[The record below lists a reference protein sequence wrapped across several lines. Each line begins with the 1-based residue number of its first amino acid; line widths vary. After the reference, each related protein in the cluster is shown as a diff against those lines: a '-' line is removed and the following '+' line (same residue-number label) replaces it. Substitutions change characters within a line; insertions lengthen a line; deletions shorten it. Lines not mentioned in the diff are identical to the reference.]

1 MAGKVVKATTH
12 DGDNLLQCG
21 YPVAAACS
29 QNEESQLRALVRRKE
44 RRLKL
49 YRTLVERYQRVHAVV
64 IYFRWRH
71 AVQPSPYTYTHA
83 YANSGARKEERGQR
97 KKGRRGWDEEK
108 DESGEGTR
116 GRDIGMDKK
125 TSNKE

>member
-49 YRTLVERYQRVHAVV
+49 YRTLLWRDTSVCTLWFTSAGGTRFNRVHT
-64 IYFRWRH
+64 RTR
-71 AVQPSPYTYTHA
+71 THTQTVGRGKR
-83 YANSGARKEERGQR
+83 NEDKERREDEDGTKKKMKVEKER
-97 KKGRRGWDEEK
+97 EE
-108 DESGEGTR
+108 E
-116 GRDIGMDKK
+116 IGMDKK

>member
-49 YRTLVERYQRVHAVV
+49 YRTLLWRDTSVCTLWFTSAGGTRFNRVHT
-64 IYFRWRH
+64 RTR
-71 AVQPSPYTYTHA
+71 THTQTVGRGKR
-83 YANSGARKEERGQR
+83 NEDKERV
-97 KKGRRGWDEEK
+97 GRRGWDEEK

>member
-49 YRTLVERYQRVHAVV
+49 YRTLLWRDTSVCTLWWFTSAGGTRFNRVHT
-64 IYFRWRH
+64 RTR
-71 AVQPSPYTYTHA
+71 THTRTR
-83 YANSGARKEERGQR
+83 ARKEERGQR

>member
-1 MAGKVVKATTH
+1 M
-12 DGDNLLQCG
+12 
-21 YPVAAACS
+21 
-29 QNEESQLRALVRRKE
+29 
-44 RRLKL
+44 
-49 YRTLVERYQRVHAVV
+49 HAVV

-83 YANSGARKEERGQR
+83 YANSGARKEERG
-97 KKGRRGWDEEK
+97 WDEEK